1 MFKGGV
7 QVAHTKCPSHL
18 SIMFTVDED
27 PVSDLQNHFDDKTYV
42 QASVALK
49 MLVENTSVPS

>member
-1 MFKGGV
+1 M
-7 QVAHTKCPSHL
+7 AHTKCPSSL

-49 MLVENTSVPS
+49 MLVRTLQCLVRAPISR